1 MQCPTESR
9 DAKYRTVEEARI
21 VELLLLHG
29 WASEIR
35 RGGRL
40 QAERE
45 VRAALDQFVTLGL
58 PFRESETGGR
68 LFDPVEA
75 VNFVRWAWFRHKDRT
90 LIDRCV
96 PTARQLVCEAH
107 RNGDRRGLPPSPGS
121 LGPRRYTVVIKRTFN
136 LENRRPGER
145 LRLRLPLPI
154 ESTALGDLETAFLPP
169 EGLET
174 DTVYAPARLDVLIA
188 GRAEREVTIGV
199 RTKFTARPFA
209 PAHPGLM
216 LDPAEA
222 ELYTRPSEGLIK
234 ISNRV
239 RSLAEDLAGVG
250 VSPCMALREFW
261 NFIFDQLACGAV
273 HYDQFDPAQPL
284 DWVLEHG
291 WYDCQLGSAL
301 FVALCRARGIP
312 ARLVSGYLL
321 HTAAPAFHSWL
332 EVWVEEQGWV
342 PLDLFSWDLSFGGR
356 DAGWRNYFFGQ
367 LDHRMIVE
375 RRPLLFNGTGT
386 VRLPRAWHRLV
397 APDGPG
403 SAVEFRALGTGA
415 LVYRE
420 YIQVQPVD
428 DANHPT

>member
-1 MQCPTESR
+1 MQCPTEFG
-9 DAKYRTVEEARI
+9 DAKYRVIEEARL

-29 WASEIR
+29 WAVEIR
-35 RGGRL
+35 RGGRP

-45 VRAALDQFVTLGL
+45 VRAALDRFVGLGL
-58 PFRESETGGR
+58 PYRESRTGER

-75 VNFVRWAWFRHKDRT
+75 VNFVRWAWFQFKDRT
-90 LIDRCV
+90 LVDRCV
-96 PTARQLVCEAH
+96 PTARQLICEPH
-107 RNGDRRGLPPSPGS
+107 RNGDTRDRLPSPGS
-121 LGPRRYTVVIKRTFN
+121 LGPRRYAVVINRTFN
-136 LENRRPGER
+136 LENRPPSER

-154 ESTALGDLETAFLPP
+154 ESPALGDLETAFLPP

-174 DTVYAPARLDVLIA
+174 DTVYAPARLDVLITRREA
-188 GRAEREVTIGV
+188 REVTVGV

-222 ELYTRPSEGLIK
+222 ELYTRPREGLIK
-234 ISNRV
+234 ISKRV
-239 RSLAEDLAGVG
+239 QALAADVVGTG
-250 VSPCMALREFW
+250 VSPCTALREFW
-261 NFIFDQLACGAV
+261 NFMFDQLACGAV

-301 FVALCRARGIP
+301 LAALCRARGIP
-312 ARLVSGYLL
+312 ARLVAGYLL
-321 HTAAPAFHSWL
+321 HTAAPAFHTWL
-332 EVWVEEQGWV
+332 EVWV
-342 PLDLFSWDLSFGGR
+342 PFDLFSWDLSLGGR

-375 RRPLLFNGTGT
+375 RPPLLFNGTGT
-386 VRLPRAWHRLV
+386 VRFPHAWHRLV

-420 YIQVQPVD
+420 YIQVEPVD
-428 DANHPT
+428 DANHPP